1 MGKKRTNL
9 LSVTTYICRFLIK
22 APICF
27 REQIRAITKLT
38 LIYMTVNN
46 TDHSLKSQDLG
57 IEIVV
62 SALQQKLQIIEER
75 LDQQTFSTEE
85 AADYLK
91 IPVNTFNVICKDIAK
106 HIVGRRNVYLRSD
119 LDAYLHSKRKEPK
132 RIVSPLSRKGMN
144 NG

>member
-1 MGKKRTNL
+1 MPT
-9 LSVTTYICRFLIK
+9 K
-22 APICF
+22 AN
-27 REQIRAITKLT
+27 KGDNNSK
-38 LIYMTVNN
+38 VNFMKHPVN
-46 TDHSLKSQDLG
+46 SDSHESKQDSG

-62 SALQQKLQIIEER
+62 SDLQQKLQTITER

-106 HIVGRRNVYLRSD
+106 HVVGRRNVYLRSD

-132 RIVSPLSRKGMN
+132 RITSPLSKRKGVQ